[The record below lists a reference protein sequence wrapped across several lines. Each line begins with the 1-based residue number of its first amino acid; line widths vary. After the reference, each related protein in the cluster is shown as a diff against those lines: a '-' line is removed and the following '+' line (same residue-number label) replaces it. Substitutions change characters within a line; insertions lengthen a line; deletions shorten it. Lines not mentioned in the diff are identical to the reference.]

1 MKKIIISIY
10 PSVRNKIFQIY
21 LSDLT
26 GSTQGVSSLRKG
38 VWCMK
43 TSSFSSSSVLIHTGK
58 VSIFVWKKKHFAQV
72 FTGQQGGGLK
82 IVVPVNFLLLFLF
95 KWNQLHIFFTIRF
108 SNFKN
113 IYSFSLLRN
122 KSKIINMIKSI
133 MIQPRCY
140 GCSPGSNLDFFKNY
154 FIVIK
159 ITFIIVSF
167 IYMYD

>member
-38 VWCMK
+38 VWCIK

-95 KWNQLHIFFTIRF
+95 KWNQLHIFLRLGFQTLKTFTAFLYFVTRVKLSTWLNLI
-108 SNFKN
+108 FK
-113 IYSFSLLRN
+113 
-122 KSKIINMIKSI
+122 KHVK
-133 MIQPRCY
+133 
-140 GCSPGSNLDFFKNY
+140 
-154 FIVIK
+154 
-159 ITFIIVSF
+159 
-167 IYMYD
+167 

>member
-122 KSKIINMIKSI
+122 KSKIINMIKSYFQETCKI
-133 MIQPRCY
+133 D
-140 GCSPGSNLDFFKNY
+140 NLTVLATLSLNIAYDISKFSAIN
-154 FIVIK
+154 IVK
-159 ITFIIVSF
+159 
-167 IYMYD
+167 

>member
-58 VSIFVWKKKHFAQV
+58 VSIFVWKKKHFAQI
-72 FTGQQGGGLK
+72 FTGQQGGELK
-82 IVVPVNFLLLFLF
+82 IVVHVNFLLLFLF

-122 KSKIINMIKSI
+122 KSKIINMIKSYFQETCKI
-133 MIQPRCY
+133 D
-140 GCSPGSNLDFFKNY
+140 NLTVLATLSLNIAYDISKFSAIN
-154 FIVIK
+154 IVK
-159 ITFIIVSF
+159 
-167 IYMYD
+167 

>member
-21 LSDLT
+21 LTDLT

-95 KWNQLHIFFTIRF
+95 KWNQLHIFLRLGFQTLKTFTAFLYFVTRVKLSTWLNLI
-108 SNFKN
+108 FK
-113 IYSFSLLRN
+113 
-122 KSKIINMIKSI
+122 KH
-133 MIQPRCY
+133 
-140 GCSPGSNLDFFKNY
+140 
-154 FIVIK
+154 V
-159 ITFIIVSF
+159 T
-167 IYMYD
+167 

>member
-122 KSKIINMIKSI
+122 KSKIINMIKSYF
-133 MIQPRCY
+133 QETCY
-140 GCSPGSNLDFFKNY
+140 IDNVTVLATLSLNIAYDISKFSAIN
-154 FIVIK
+154 IVK
-159 ITFIIVSF
+159 
-167 IYMYD
+167 

>member
-72 FTGQQGGGLK
+72 FTGQQGGELK
-82 IVVPVNFLLLFLF
+82 IIVHVNFLLLFLF

-122 KSKIINMIKSI
+122 KSKIINMIKSYFQETCKI
-133 MIQPRCY
+133 D
-140 GCSPGSNLDFFKNY
+140 NLTVLATLSLNIAYDISKFSAIN
-154 FIVIK
+154 IVK
-159 ITFIIVSF
+159 
-167 IYMYD
+167 

>member
-38 VWCMK
+38 VWCIK

-122 KSKIINMIKSI
+122 KSKIINMIKSYFQETCKI
-133 MIQPRCY
+133 D
-140 GCSPGSNLDFFKNY
+140 NLTVLATLSLNIAYDISKFSAIN
-154 FIVIK
+154 IVK
-159 ITFIIVSF
+159 
-167 IYMYD
+167 

>member
-72 FTGQQGGGLK
+72 FTGQQGGELK
-82 IVVPVNFLLLFLF
+82 IHVFMWIFSYYSSLSEINCTYFLRLGFQTLKTFTAFLYFVTRVKLSTWLNLIF
-95 KWNQLHIFFTIRF
+95 KKHV
-108 SNFKN
+108 K
-113 IYSFSLLRN
+113 
-122 KSKIINMIKSI
+122 
-133 MIQPRCY
+133 
-140 GCSPGSNLDFFKNY
+140 
-154 FIVIK
+154 
-159 ITFIIVSF
+159 
-167 IYMYD
+167 

>member
-72 FTGQQGGGLK
+72 FTGQQGGELK
-82 IVVPVNFLLLFLF
+82 IVVHVNFLLLFLF

-122 KSKIINMIKSI
+122 KSKIINMIKSYFQETCKI
-133 MIQPRCY
+133 D
-140 GCSPGSNLDFFKNY
+140 NLTVLATLSLNIAYDISKFSAIN
-154 FIVIK
+154 IVK
-159 ITFIIVSF
+159 
-167 IYMYD
+167 

>member
-72 FTGQQGGGLK
+72 FTGQQGGELK
-82 IVVPVNFLLLFLF
+82 IVVHVNFLLLFLF

-122 KSKIINMIKSI
+122 KSKIINMIKS
-133 MIQPRCY
+133 
-140 GCSPGSNLDFFKNY
+140 Y
-154 FIVIK
+154 FQETCKIDNVTVLATLSLNIAYDISKFSAINIVK
-159 ITFIIVSF
+159 
-167 IYMYD
+167 

>member
-38 VWCMK
+38 VRCMK

-72 FTGQQGGGLK
+72 FTGQQGGELK
-82 IVVPVNFLLLFLF
+82 IVVHVNFLLLFLF

-122 KSKIINMIKSI
+122 KSKIINMIKSYF
-133 MIQPRCY
+133 QETCY
-140 GCSPGSNLDFFKNY
+140 IDNVTVLATLSLNIAYDISKFSAIN
-154 FIVIK
+154 IVK
-159 ITFIIVSF
+159 
-167 IYMYD
+167 

>member
-72 FTGQQGGGLK
+72 FTGQQGGELK
-82 IVVPVNFLLLFLF
+82 IVVHVNFLLLFLF

-108 SNFKN
+108 SDFKN
-113 IYSFSLLRN
+113 IYSFSLLHN
-122 KSKIINMIKSI
+122 KSKIINMIKS
-133 MIQPRCY
+133 
-140 GCSPGSNLDFFKNY
+140 Y
-154 FIVIK
+154 FQETCKIDNVTVLATLSLNIAYDISKFSAINIVK
-159 ITFIIVSF
+159 
-167 IYMYD
+167 